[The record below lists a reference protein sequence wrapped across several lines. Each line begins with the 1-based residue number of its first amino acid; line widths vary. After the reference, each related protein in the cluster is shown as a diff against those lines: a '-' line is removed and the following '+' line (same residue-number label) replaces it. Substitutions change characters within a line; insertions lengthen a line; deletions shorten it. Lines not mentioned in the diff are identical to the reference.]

1 VGRVQDRQP
10 PLEVFVGRAAELAR
24 MAQVVASVETG
35 QPWLVTIEGEP
46 GVGKTALARRALAG
60 TGSEGFRV
68 LSARA
73 DQAEADLDFGLVDQW
88 LRAAG
93 AGSPRAAPVGG
104 TGSAASSFAVG
115 AQLLEVVGAQLAV
128 GPVVIFLDDLQWA
141 DRKSVEALTFMLRR
155 LSVDPVLAVVTYR
168 RPLDRLNEAAR
179 RLLSSVEN
187 RLPIMLEG
195 LGPDEAASL
204 VGAIR
209 PEPLDD
215 EVVGRLYRDTGG
227 HPLYLRTLLSE
238 GSGLN
243 SQAYG
248 ARAMPRSLAAAVGDH
263 LRGLPPETRT
273 ILEMLAVLNLRMPLA
288 QLGQAAQVSSP
299 SAAIE
304 PAVAAGLVDWWPED
318 PVCPVEIRHLLVRDA
333 IYARIT
339 ATQRR
344 QLHARA
350 AMVVSEA
357 ASWEHR
363 VAALEKPDED
373 LAAQLEQLARD
384 EASRGRLALAA
395 THLQWA
401 SSISPERVDRERR
414 LLTAALHLMLAEESR
429 GAALR
434 EAAEATAPSPLR
446 SCVLGAMAFAAGQ
459 LAEAE
464 RRFSEALA
472 QAQADP
478 DSQPLVA
485 LIANRLAGTYTL
497 LGDGEKVMAFG
508 QQALDT
514 GCLDPAAASQTR
526 TLVAIGAS
534 QVSGPHAA
542 LAELTQLEADPARVG
557 RVDIDGLAFRG
568 VFRLLAGDLQHAIAD
583 LTASLGLVRQ
593 GATLTLGLRAYFYLA
608 MAQYLAG
615 AWDDVLLTV
624 EQGFSAVAI
633 HSRQFELPLLHLA
646 AVVVPAGRGAAAE
659 AESHAQL
666 AADAA
671 ARVDYSQER
680 VYAAMAR
687 ALVGQ
692 ATGDYLGMADALGPW
707 QDASV
712 LDGRSRMYAVLWR
725 PLLAEGLV
733 GSGQLEQAA
742 AVLGQLRADSGEV
755 SYLAPALAWLEGW
768 LAEQRGDPQQ
778 ALEIYRRGIDSVSQ
792 NGASQNEVGQNGA
805 GSPVYTAR
813 LLLAHGRLLRRTGQR
828 RPAVDQLRRASQE
841 YQALRAA
848 PFLAQAEAELATC
861 LPASRAGSGGRAG
874 SGSRAGSSSPVG
886 PGGLAGK
893 PSALALTSRETEVAH
908 LVGKGMSNPE
918 IAAELFVSRKAVE
931 YHLGNIYAKCG
942 LQGRQQLRRFV
953 GEWARPAAV

>member
-1 VGRVQDRQP
+1 VQDRQP
-10 PLEVFVGRAAELAR
+10 PLEVFVGRAAELDR

-46 GVGKTALARRALAG
+46 GVGKTALARRGLAG
-60 TGSEGFRV
+60 AEGFKV

-93 AGSPRAAPVGG
+93 AGSPLAAVGG
-104 TGSAASSFAVG
+104 TGSAPSSFAVG
-115 AQLLEVVGAQLAV
+115 AQLLEVVGAQLAA

-168 RPLDRLNEAAR
+168 RPQERLNEAAQ
-179 RLLSSVEN
+179 RLLSSAEN

-195 LGPDEAASL
+195 LGLDEAASL

-209 PEPLDD
+209 AEPLDE
-215 EVVGRLYRDTGG
+215 EVVGRLYQDTGG

-248 ARAMPRSLAAAVGDH
+248 ARALPRSLAAAVGEH
-263 LRGLPPETRT
+263 LRGLPPDTRT

-288 QLGQAAQVSSP
+288 QLGQVAQVSSP

-344 QLHARA
+344 ELHACA
-350 AMVVSEA
+350 ALVVSEA

-363 VAALEKPDED
+363 VAALEKVDED

-401 SSISPERVDRERR
+401 SSISPERADRERR

-446 SCVLGAMAFAAGQ
+446 SCVLGAMAFATGQ

-472 QAQADP
+472 QAQAEP
-478 DSQPLVA
+478 DSQALVA

-514 GCLDPAAASQTR
+514 GRLDLAAASQTR

-534 QVSGPHAA
+534 QVSGPQAA

-568 VFRLLAGDLQHAIAD
+568 VFRLLAGDLQPAIAD

-593 GATLTLGLRAYFYLA
+593 GATLTLGLRAYFYLS

-633 HSRQFELPLLHLA
+633 HARQFELPLLHLA
-646 AVVVPAGRGAAAE
+646 AVVVPAGRGAATE

-666 AADAA
+666 AAEAA

-687 ALVGQ
+687 ALVLQ

-707 QDASV
+707 QDSSV

-733 GSGQLEQAA
+733 GSGQLEQAT
-742 AVLGQLRADSGEV
+742 AVLGQLRADSGEA
-755 SYLAPALAWLEGW
+755 SYLAPALAWLDGW
-768 LAEQRGDPQQ
+768 LAEQRGNPEQ
-778 ALEIYRRGIDSVSQ
+778 ALEIYQRGTLSTST
-792 NGASQNEVGQNGA
+792 

-828 RPAVDQLRRASQE
+828 RPAVDQLRRARQE

-848 PFLAQAEAELATC
+848 PFLAQAEAELAAC
-861 LPASRAGSGGRAG
+861 HLPASRSGSGGR
-874 SGSRAGSSSPVG
+874 SGSAGRAGSAG
-886 PGGLAGK
+886 PAGRGGPAGQ

-953 GEWARPAAV
+953 GEWARPAPV

>member
-1 VGRVQDRQP
+1 M
-10 PLEVFVGRAAELAR
+10 GRAAELAR

-46 GVGKTALARRALAG
+46 GVGKTALARRSLAANGNG
-60 TGSEGFRV
+60 TGGEGFRV

-73 DQAEADLDFGLVDQW
+73 DQAEADLDFGLVGQW

-93 AGSPRAAPVGG
+93 ASSALAAPAGG
-104 TGSAASSFAVG
+104 TGPAASSFAVG

-168 RPLDRLNEAAR
+168 RPLERLNEAAR
-179 RLLSSVEN
+179 RLLSSAEN

-195 LGPDEAASL
+195 LGPEEAAAL

-209 PEPLDD
+209 PEPLDE
-215 EVVGRLYRDTGG
+215 EVVARLYRDTGG

-243 SQAYG
+243 SQEYG
-248 ARAMPRSLAAAVGDH
+248 ARALPRSLAAAVGDH

-288 QLGQAAQVSSP
+288 QLGQAAQVGSP

-333 IYARIT
+333 IYARIG

-344 QLHARA
+344 QLHTSA
-350 AMVVSEA
+350 ASVVSEA

-373 LAAQLEQLARD
+373 LATQLEHLARD

-434 EAAEATAPSPLR
+434 EAAEAAAPSPLR
-446 SCVLGAMAFAAGQ
+446 SCVLGAMAFATGQ

-478 DSQPLVA
+478 DSQALAA
-485 LIANRLAGTYTL
+485 LIANRLAGTHTL
-497 LGDGEKVMAFG
+497 LGNGEKVMTFA

-526 TLVAIGAS
+526 TLVAIGAA

-557 RVDIDGLAFRG
+557 RVDIDALSFRG
-568 VFRLLAGDLQHAIAD
+568 VFRLLAGDLGPSIAD

-615 AWDDVLLTV
+615 AWDDALLTV

-646 AVVVPAGRGAAAE
+646 AVLVPAGRGAAAE

-680 VYAAMAR
+680 VYAATAR
-687 ALVGQ
+687 ALVSQ
-692 ATGDYLGMADALGPW
+692 ATGDYLGLADALGPW

-712 LDGRSRMYAVLWR
+712 LDDRSRMYAVLWR

-733 GSGQLEQAA
+733 GSGQLEQGA
-742 AVLGQLRADSGEV
+742 AVLGQLRADSGES

-778 ALEIYRRGIDSVSQ
+778 ALEIYQHASQ
-792 NGASQNEVGQNGA
+792 NGAGRNVAGPNGA

-828 RPAVDQLRRASQE
+828 RAAVDQLRRASQA

-848 PFLAQAEAELATC
+848 PFLAQAEAELAAC
-861 LPASRAGSGGRAG
+861 HLPASRAGSNGQAGAAAGRAG
-874 SGSRAGSSSPVG
+874 SGRLARPR
-886 PGGLAGK
+886 GLAGQ

-953 GEWARPAAV
+953 GEWGRPAAV